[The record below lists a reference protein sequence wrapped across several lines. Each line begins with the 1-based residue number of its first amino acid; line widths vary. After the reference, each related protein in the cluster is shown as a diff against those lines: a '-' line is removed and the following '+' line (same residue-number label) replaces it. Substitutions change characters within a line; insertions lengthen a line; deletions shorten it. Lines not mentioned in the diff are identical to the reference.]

1 MFCKLH
7 KGHYPWAVVQ
17 TIIVVYLI
25 LTAVSP
31 GRCESMS
38 PATPS
43 KTIMLPKPRYTGDI
57 SVEQALRAR
66 RSVRSYKDN
75 PLDMTEISQ
84 ILWSAQGITSTRGFR
99 TAPSAGALY
108 PLELYV
114 IAGNVK
120 SLPSAIYKY
129 TPRNHALLE
138 VVSGDRR
145 SHLSRAAL
153 RQSSIKKAPAV
164 ILFCAVYER
173 TTGKYGQRGIR
184 YVHMEVGHA
193 AQNACL
199 QAIALGLHT
208 AVIGAFRDEEVKAI
222 ANLPVDE
229 HPLYF
234 LPVGR

>member
-1 MFCKLH
+1 MCPAYFM
-7 KGHYPWAVVQ
+7 AVAQ
-17 TIIVVYLI
+17 AAIIVCLI
-25 LTAVSP
+25 LNPVSP
-31 GRCESMS
+31 GRSETMS

-43 KTIMLPKPRYTGDI
+43 TPIPLPEPRYAGDV
-57 SVEQALRAR
+57 SVEQALRQR
-66 RSVRSYKDN
+66 RSVRSYEDG

-84 ILWSAQGITSTRGFR
+84 ILWSAQGITSARGFR

-120 SLPSAIYKY
+120 NLPAAIYKY
-129 TPRNHALLE
+129 TPRDHALLE
-138 VVSGDRR
+138 IVSGDKR
-145 SHLSRAAL
+145 SDLSRAAL
-153 RQSSIKKAPAV
+153 RQGAIRKAPAV

-199 QAIALGLHT
+199 QAIALGLKT
-208 AVIGAFRDEEVKAI
+208 AVIGAFRDSEVKMV
-222 ANLPVDE
+222 ANLPADE
-229 HPLYF
+229 QPLYF
-234 LPVGR
+234 VPIGH